1 MGDGS
6 TGADS
11 ADAARV
17 TNARGASP
25 YVIVCDHASN
35 FIPESFGALGLPQAD
50 LTRHIAWDPGALPA
64 ARELARLLD
73 APLVES
79 CRSRLLIDCNRPSDA
94 PDLIPAV
101 SETTEI
107 PGNRGL
113 SDAAIAERIALAYV
127 PFHAA
132 LAGLVAERGENGGEV
147 RLVSIH
153 SFTPVYK
160 GNARPWHVG
169 VIHDEDER
177 LSAPLLASLRREPG
191 LVVGDN
197 EPYSPADRVYHTLEK
212 HGRAAGHACA
222 MIEIRND
229 EIGSQQGQIAWARRL
244 AELLGSI
251 AIEEREAPRLRTAT
265 GRS

>member
-1 MGDGS
+1 MSDGS
-6 TGADS
+6 TVAGF

-35 FIPESFGALGLPQAD
+35 FIPERFGTLGLPQAE
-50 LTRHIAWDPGALPA
+50 LTRHIAWDPGALQV
-64 ARELARLLD
+64 ARELAGLLD

-79 CRSRLLIDCNRPSDA
+79 CRSRLLIDCNRPSHA

-113 SDAAIAERIALAYV
+113 SDAAVAERITLAYE

-132 LAGLVAERGENGGEV
+132 LAALVAERGRNGGEV

-160 GNARPWHVG
+160 GRARPWHVG
-169 VIHDEDER
+169 VIHDDDER

-212 HGRAAGHACA
+212 HGRALGHACA

-229 EIGSQQGQIAWARRL
+229 EIGSQQGQTAWAQRL
-244 AELLGSI
+244 ARLLGSI
-251 AIEEREAPRLRTAT
+251 GLEEREVPRLRAAT
-265 GRS
+265 GRT

>member
-6 TGADS
+6 TGSGS

-25 YVIVCDHASN
+25 YVVVCDHASN
-35 FIPESFGALGLPQAD
+35 FIPERFGTLGLPQAD
-50 LTRHIAWDPGALPA
+50 LTRHIAWDPGALPV
-64 ARELARLLD
+64 ARELAGLLD

-79 CRSRLLIDCNRPSDA
+79 CRSRLLIDCNRPDDA

-101 SETTEI
+101 SETTVI
-107 PGNRGL
+107 PDNRGL
-113 SDAAIAERIALAYV
+113 SDAAIAERIALAYE

-132 LAGLVAERGENGGEV
+132 LAALVAERGRNGGEV

-160 GNARPWHVG
+160 GSARPWHVG
-169 VIHDEDER
+169 VVHDDDER

-191 LVVGDN
+191 LIVGDN
-197 EPYSPADRVYHTLEK
+197 EPYSPVDRVYYTLER

-229 EIGSQQGQIAWARRL
+229 EIGSEQGQAAWARRL
-244 AELLGSI
+244 AGLLGSMEM
-251 AIEEREAPRLRTAT
+251 EERDDPGLRAAT
-265 GRS
+265 GRI